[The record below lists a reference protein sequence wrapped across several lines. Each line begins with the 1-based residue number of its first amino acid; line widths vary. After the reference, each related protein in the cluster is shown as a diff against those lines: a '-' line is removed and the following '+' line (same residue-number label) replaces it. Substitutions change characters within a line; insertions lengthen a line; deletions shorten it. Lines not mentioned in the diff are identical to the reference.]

1 VGRDVTQLARTPQ
14 LQGQYKAVAAEA
26 AAAAEQLG
34 VIVTCEQASKASI
47 MRVAYLACS
56 AAARPPAFGRLPS
69 LSLPLVSD
77 GNISIRIEFSY
88 IS

>member
-14 LQGQYKAVAAEA
+14 LQGQYKAVAAAA

-56 AAARPPAFGRLPS
+56 AAAAVPARPPSADCRLYRCRLLVMATS
-69 LSLPLVSD
+69 LFV
-77 GNISIRIEFSY
+77 
-88 IS
+88 